1 MAAIELAI
9 RLETAIVEKLDKKD
23 ARTGG
28 RTLGLEIKSLTLY
41 RLSYPSATSSKA

>member
-9 RLETAIVEKLDKKD
+9 KLDTAIVEKIDKKD

-41 RLSYPSATSSKA
+41 RLSYPSNASV